1 MGRAVVQGPV
11 SCAFHD
17 AIGSFVGF
25 QTAFKTAATETK
37 KQEKRRQIKHLPHC
51 RKGGTAVA
59 KESSAQTM
67 SGQNV
72 AIEEQQRHSRHTR
85 VAASQTAFNLFLF
98 GELQWLL

>member
-1 MGRAVVQGPV
+1 L
-11 SCAFHD
+11 
-17 AIGSFVGF
+17 
-25 QTAFKTAATETK
+25 KTPPLQPS
-37 KQEKRRQIKHLPHC
+37 KQQKHKQINHLAHC
-51 RKGGTAVA
+51 EKGGTAVA
-59 KESSAQTM
+59 KEGSAQTM